1 VPVGLTSAE
10 AELRRRRGEGNAA
23 AQRASRTYA
32 QILRTNVFS
41 FYNSILFVI
50 GVVLLS
56 LGRYNDALVSVGLG
70 LINAVLSSVQELRA
84 KRKLDRLQLLDQ
96 TTVTVVRD
104 GRDVPVP
111 PEHVVRGDV
120 VHVRTGDQVVVDG
133 PLLDGPSDRLE
144 ADESLLTGESDPV
157 VKRPGDELLSGSWC
171 SGGEGHQ
178 LASGVGADAHAHAL
192 TTEAR
197 IPTVDRTPLQ
207 RRMEFVVR
215 LVMVL
220 VALMSVTILAQAV
233 LEGFALLRIV
243 QTSAVLSGLVPYG
256 LFFLI
261 AVAYTVGA
269 SRIAGRGALIQQVN
283 AVESISNID
292 VLCTD
297 KTGTLTSGQLRLTA
311 VEPVGPHGDDDVR
324 RILGALAR
332 SGSAPNLTSRALAAA
347 LPGEPWTVRDEVPF
361 TSALR
366 WSGVT
371 GDDGT
376 YVLGAPDALAPAL
389 SGQPLDERVADRAAR
404 GLRVLVLARAEGDL
418 RDARD
423 RPSLPPLTP
432 LALVTLGDELRPDV
446 AETIVGL
453 REQGVAMKVL
463 SGDDPRTV
471 AALATRAGLDGGAPV
486 DGGDLDALTD
496 PQLDDLVERTTVF
509 GRVAPHQKERIV
521 DALRRGGHYVAMIG
535 DGVNDA
541 RALKR
546 AHVGVAMR
554 SGSGVTRDV
563 ADIVL
568 VEDSFAALLPA
579 QREGRRIIN
588 GIATSMFVF
597 LTRVATQALVI
608 LAVTLLGLGFP
619 YEPTQVGLT
628 LLTVGVPTF
637 LLTLWAPATRPAP
650 GLLASLARFVI
661 PASVITAG
669 FAVAVYSFHSL
680 ALTSGLADP
689 GVPAFVIAEFEGYTG
704 LPATDPGFVAAA
716 ATLGA
721 QTALSTFITF
731 ASFGLLLFLFPPHR
745 VFAAWTRPSPDRRP
759 VIMVAL
765 LTAAFFVV
773 LYTPAL
779 ADYFGITDPAR
790 PIWTSVVP
798 ALLLWFLA
806 LTAAFRWRLMD
817 RLLGLD
823 DLPRRH
829 DATPPRR
836 PAPDPHAARP
846 ALRTTPVRRFF
857 T

>member
-1 VPVGLTSAE
+1 MLPTTDEMAPVGLTSAE
-10 AELRRRRGEGNAA
+10 AEVRRRRGEGNVAA
-23 AQRASRTYA
+23 KRASRTYG

-50 GVVLLS
+50 GAALLS
-56 LGRYNDALVSVGLG
+56 LGRYSDALISVGLG
-70 LINAVLSSVQELRA
+70 LINAVLSSIQELRA

-96 TTVTVVRD
+96 TSVTVVRD
-104 GRDVPVP
+104 GRDVAVT
-111 PEHVVRGDV
+111 PEQVVRGDV
-120 VHVRTGDQVVVDG
+120 LHVRTGDQVVVDG
-133 PLLDGPSDRLE
+133 PLLAGFADRLE
-144 ADESLLTGESDPV
+144 MDESLLTGESDPV
-157 VKRPGDELLSGSWC
+157 VKHVDDELLSGSWC
-171 SGGEGHQ
+171 SAGEGYQ
-178 LASGVGADAHAHAL
+178 LARDVGADAHAHKL

-197 IPTVDRTPLQ
+197 VPTVDKTPLQ

-220 VALMSVTILAQAV
+220 VALMSVTILAQAA
-233 LEGFALLRIV
+233 LEGFSLLRVV

-297 KTGTLTSGQLRLTA
+297 KTGTLTSGRLRLDA
-311 VEPVGPHGDDDVR
+311 VEPLGPHQAEEIR
-324 RILGALAR
+324 RVLGSLAR
-332 SGSAPNLTSRALAAA
+332 SGSAPNLTSQALAAA
-347 LPGEPWTVRDEVPF
+347 LPGEPWRVREEVPF

-366 WSGVT
+366 WSGVA
-371 GDDGT
+371 GEDGT

-389 SGQPLDERVADRAAR
+389 TGDPLDDRVARHAAE
-404 GLRVLVLARAEGDL
+404 GLRVLVLARAEDHL
-418 RDARD
+418 RNAQG
-423 RPSLPPLTP
+423 RPALPPLTP

-446 AETIVGL
+446 AETIAGL

-471 AALATRAGLDGGAPV
+471 AALATRAGLDGGPPV
-486 DGGDLDALTD
+486 HGGDVDALTD
-496 PQLDDLVERTTVF
+496 TQLDDLVERTTVF

-521 DALRRGGHYVAMIG
+521 DALRRCGHHVAMIG

-579 QREGRRIIN
+579 QREGRKIIN
-588 GIATSMFVF
+588 GIATSMYVF
-597 LTRVATQALVI
+597 LTRVAIQALVI

-637 LLTLWAPATRPAP
+637 LLTMWAPSTRPEP
-650 GLLASLARFVI
+650 DLLGSLARFVI
-661 PASVITAG
+661 PASVVTTA

-680 ALTSGLADP
+680 TLTSGLASPD
-689 GVPAFVIAEFEGYTG
+689 VPPFVITEFEGYTG

-721 QTALSTFITF
+721 QTALSTFVTF
-731 ASFGLLLFLFPPHR
+731 ASFALLLFLFPPHR
-745 VFAAWTRPSPDRRP
+745 IFAAWTRPTPDRRP
-759 VIMVAL
+759 TVMVTL
-765 LTAAFFVV
+765 LVVVFFVV

-779 ADYFGITDPAR
+779 STYFGITDPAR
-790 PIWTSVVP
+790 PIWTTVVP
-798 ALLLWFLA
+798 GLALWFLA
-806 LTAAFRWRLMD
+806 LTAVFRWRLMD
-817 RLLGLD
+817 RVLGLD
-823 DLPRRH
+823 DLPRS
-829 DATPPRR
+829 DAATPR
-836 PAPDPHAARP
+836 
-846 ALRTTPVRRFF
+846 
-857 T
+857 

>member
-1 VPVGLTSAE
+1 MRPTTDEKAPVGLTSAE
-10 AELRRRRGEGNAA
+10 AEVRRRQGEGNVAA
-23 AQRASRTYA
+23 KRASRTYG

-50 GVVLLS
+50 GAALLF
-56 LGRYNDALVSVGLG
+56 LGRYNDALISVGLG
-70 LINAVLSSVQELRA
+70 LINAVISSVQELRA
-84 KRKLDRLQLLDQ
+84 KRKLDQLQLLDQ
-96 TTVTVVRD
+96 TEITVVRD
-104 GRDVPVP
+104 GRDVTVG
-111 PEHVVRGDV
+111 PEQVVRGDV
-120 VHVRTGDQVVVDG
+120 VHVRAGDQVVVDG
-133 PLLDGPSDRLE
+133 PLLAGPSDRVE
-144 ADESLLTGESDPV
+144 MDESLLTGESDPV

-171 SGGEGHQ
+171 SGGDGYQ
-178 LASGVGADAHAHAL
+178 LARAVGADTNAHKV

-197 IPTVDRTPLQ
+197 IPTVDKTPLQ
-207 RRMEFVVR
+207 RRIEFVVR

-220 VALMSVTILAQAV
+220 VALMSIAILAQAT
-233 LEGFALLRIV
+233 LEGFSLLRVV

-297 KTGTLTSGQLRLTA
+297 KTGTLTSGRLRLDA
-311 VEPVGPHGDDDVR
+311 VEP
-324 RILGALAR
+324 LGAYREEEIRGVLGSLAR

-347 LPGEPWTVRDEVPF
+347 LPGEPWRVREEVPF

-366 WSGVT
+366 WSGVA

-376 YVLGAPDALAPAL
+376 YVLGAPDALASAL
-389 SGQPLDERVADRAAR
+389 SGDARSRRAIDERVAARAAA

-418 RDARD
+418 RDAQD
-423 RPSLPPLTP
+423 RPVLPPLTP

-471 AALATRAGLDGGAPV
+471 AALAARAGLDAGAPV
-486 DGGDLDALTD
+486 NGGDLDALTD
-496 PQLDDLVERTTVF
+496 AQLDEVVERTTVF

-521 DALRRGGHYVAMIG
+521 DALRCGGHYVAMIG

-568 VEDSFAALLPA
+568 VDDSFAALLPA

-588 GIATSMFVF
+588 GIATSMYVF
-597 LTRVATQALVI
+597 LTRVTIQTLVI
-608 LAVTLLGLGFP
+608 LTVTLLGLGFP

-637 LLTLWAPATRPAP
+637 LLTMWAPATRPEP
-650 GLLASLARFVI
+650 DLLASLARFVI
-661 PASVITAG
+661 PASVVTAG
-669 FAVAVYSFHSL
+669 FSTAVYSFHSVSL
-680 ALTSGLADP
+680 SSGLADP
-689 GVPAFVIAEFEGYTG
+689 AVPAEVISAFESYTG
-704 LPATDPGFVAAA
+704 VASTDPGFVDAA

-721 QTALSTFITF
+721 QTALSTFVTF
-731 ASFGLLLFLFPPHR
+731 ASFGLLLFRFPPHR
-745 VFAAWTRPSPDRRP
+745 AFAAWTRPTRDRRP
-759 VIMVAL
+759 TLMVVL
-765 LTAAFFVV
+765 LIAAFFVV
-773 LYTPAL
+773 LYVPAL
-779 ADYFGITDPAR
+779 SSYFGLTDPAR
-790 PIWTSVVP
+790 PIWTTVVP
-798 ALLLWFLA
+798 GLVLWFLA
-806 LTAAFRWRLMD
+806 LTAVLRWRVMD
-817 RLLGLD
+817 RVLGLD
-823 DLPRRH
+823 NLPQPVPARR
-829 DATPPRR
+829 
-836 PAPDPHAARP
+836 
-846 ALRTTPVRRFF
+846 
-857 T
+857 

>member
-1 VPVGLTSAE
+1 MTDDVTVPEGLTSVE
-10 AELRRRRGEGNAA
+10 AEQRRKHGEANTAA
-23 AQRASRTYA
+23 TRASRTYG

-50 GVVLLS
+50 GAALLS
-56 LGRYNDALVSVGLG
+56 LGRYSDALVSVGLG
-70 LINAVLSSVQELRA
+70 LINAVLSSIQELRA

-96 TTVTVVRD
+96 AEVTVVRD
-104 GRDVPVP
+104 GVDVRLA
-111 PEHVVRGDV
+111 PERVVRGDV
-120 VHVRTGDQVVVDG
+120 VHVRAGDQIVVDG
-133 PLLDGPSDRLE
+133 PLLSGRGDRLE
-144 ADESLLTGESDPV
+144 TDESLLTGESDPV
-157 VKRPGDELLSGSWC
+157 VKRVGDDLLSGSFC
-171 SGGEGHQ
+171 SGGEGYQ
-178 LASGVGADAHAHAL
+178 LARDVGAASHANKL

-197 IPTVDRTPLQ
+197 VPSSDKTPLQ
-207 RRMEFVVR
+207 LRMEFVVR

-220 VALMSVTILAQAV
+220 VALMSITILAQAAM
-233 LEGFALLRIV
+233 EGFALLRVV

-297 KTGTLTSGQLRLTA
+297 KTGTLTSGRLRLDS
-311 VEPVGPHGDDDVR
+311 VEPLSGHGEADVR
-324 RILGALAR
+324 GVLGSLAR
-332 SGSAPNLTSRALAAA
+332 SGSAPNLTSEALAAA
-347 LPGEPWTVRDEVPF
+347 LPGKAWTVRQEVPF

-366 WSGVT
+366 WSGVA
-371 GDDGT
+371 GEDGT

-389 SGQPLDERVADRAAR
+389 SGAPLTERVAEHAGQ
-404 GLRVLVLARAEGDL
+404 GLRVLVLARAGDDL
-418 RDARD
+418 RDTRD
-423 RPSLPPLTP
+423 RPLLPPLTP
-432 LALVTLGDELRPDV
+432 LALVTLSDELRPDV
-446 AETIVGL
+446 ADTIAGL
-453 REQGVAMKVL
+453 REQGVTMKVL

-471 AALATRAGLDGGAPV
+471 AALARQAGLDSGVPVNGA
-486 DGGDLDALTD
+486 DIDALTD
-496 PQLDDLVERTTVF
+496 AELDALVDTSAVF

-579 QREGRRIIN
+579 QREGRKIIN

-597 LTRVATQALVI
+597 LTRVTTQALVI

-637 LLTLWAPATRPAP
+637 FLTLWAPSTPPARD
-650 GLLASLARFVI
+650 LLGSLARFVL
-661 PASVITAG
+661 PASVVTAG
-669 FAVAVYSFHSL
+669 FSVVVYSYHYLSL
-680 ALTSGLADP
+680 VTILGEADT
-689 GVPAFVIAEFEGYTG
+689 PAFVIEEFEGYTG
-704 LPATDPGFVAAA
+704 LAPTDAGFALAG

-721 QTALSTFITF
+721 QTALSTFVTF
-731 ASFGLLLFLFPPHR
+731 ASFGLLLFLFPPNR
-745 VFAAWTRPSPDRRP
+745 LFAAWTRPTSDRRP
-759 VIMVAL
+759 AIMVAL
-765 LTAAFFVV
+765 LVAAFFVV
-773 LYTPAL
+773 LYTPYL
-779 ADYFGITDPAR
+779 SSYFGITDPAR
-790 PIWTSVVP
+790 PIWTTVVP
-798 ALLLWFLA
+798 GLVLWFLA

-817 RLLGLD
+817 RMLGLGT
-823 DLPRRH
+823 LPPPDRSPAR
-829 DATPPRR
+829 TPAEGPTAG
-836 PAPDPHAARP
+836 P
-846 ALRTTPVRRFF
+846 
-857 T
+857 

>member
-1 VPVGLTSAE
+1 VDDDWRSRIVLPTTDEKAPVGLTSAE
-10 AELRRRRGEGNAA
+10 AEVRRRRGEGNVAA
-23 AQRASRTYA
+23 KRASRTYG

-50 GVVLLS
+50 GAALLS
-56 LGRYNDALVSVGLG
+56 LGRYSDALISVGLG
-70 LINAVLSSVQELRA
+70 LINAVLSSIQELRA
-84 KRKLDRLQLLDQ
+84 KRKLDQLQLLDQ

-104 GRDVPVP
+104 GRDVAVA
-111 PEHVVRGDV
+111 PEQVVRGDV

-133 PLLDGPSDRLE
+133 PLLPGSGDRLE
-144 ADESLLTGESDPV
+144 VDESLLTGESDPV

-171 SGGEGHQ
+171 SAGEGHQ
-178 LASGVGADAHAHAL
+178 LATGVGADAHAHKL

-197 IPTVDRTPLQ
+197 IPTVDKTPLQ
-207 RRMEFVVR
+207 RRIEFVVR

-220 VALMSVTILAQAV
+220 VALMSVTILAQAA
-233 LEGFALLRIV
+233 LEGFTLLRVV

-261 AVAYTVGA
+261 SVAYTVGA
-269 SRIAGRGALIQQVN
+269 SRIAGRGALVQQVN

-297 KTGTLTSGQLRLTA
+297 KTGTLTSGRLRLA
-311 VEPVGPHGDDDVR
+311 GVEPVGPYREEELRGV
-324 RILGALAR
+324 LGAFAR
-332 SGSAPNLTSRALAAA
+332 SGSTSNLTSEALAAA
-347 LPGEPWTVRDEVPF
+347 LPGEPWTVREEVPF

-366 WSGVT
+366 WSGVA
-371 GDDGT
+371 GEDGT

-389 SGQPLDERVADRAAR
+389 SGEPLDGRVAQRAAE
-404 GLRVLVLARAEGDL
+404 GLRVLVLARAEDDL
-418 RDARD
+418 RDTEG
-423 RPSLPPLTP
+423 RPALPPLSP
-432 LALVTLGDELRPDV
+432 LALITLGDELRPDV
-446 AETIVGL
+446 AETVAGL
-453 REQGVAMKVL
+453 REQGVVMKVL

-471 AALATRAGLDGGAPV
+471 AALATQAGLDGGEPV
-486 DGGDLDALTD
+486 HGGEIDALD
-496 PQLDDLVERTTVF
+496 DAQLDDLVERTTVF

-588 GIATSMFVF
+588 GIATSMYVF
-597 LTRVATQALVI
+597 LTRVTIQALVI

-637 LLTLWAPATRPAP
+637 LLTLWAPSTRPEP
-650 GLLASLARFVI
+650 DLLGSLARFVI
-661 PASVITAG
+661 PASVVTAG

-680 ALTSGLADP
+680 LLSNGLTDP
-689 GVPAFVIAEFEGYTG
+689 RVPAQVISAFEGYTD
-704 LPATDPGFVAAA
+704 LPATDPGFVDAA

-721 QTALSTFITF
+721 QTAMSTFVTF

-745 VFAAWTRPSPDRRP
+745 MFGAWSRPTSDRRP
-759 VIMVAL
+759 SIMVAL
-765 LTAAFFVV
+765 LVAAFFVV

-779 ADYFGITDPAR
+779 SSYFGLTDPAR
-790 PIWTSVVP
+790 PIWTTVVP
-798 ALLLWFLA
+798 GLVVWFLA
-806 LTAAFRWRLMD
+806 LSAVLRWRVMD
-817 RLLGLD
+817 RILGLD
-823 DLPRRH
+823 DLPRS
-829 DATPPRR
+829 APARR
-836 PAPDPHAARP
+836 
-846 ALRTTPVRRFF
+846 
-857 T
+857 